1 MGSIGGAGSVGAWVA
16 RIKFWRGQRGFI
28 KLRRESKKM
37 ALVAWVHKVFAWKAW
52 VHEIIAWVKKLVWV
66 EKLCQK
72 TKAYQVSKTTYY
84 LQYLFR
90 SYFHSNSVFFQR
102 KYTIESAKWC
112 AYLLTC
118 FASFTCFECFTCSRA
133 WRARVLYQL
142 GVLTCLACFNKN
154 GALGLLQKMACLV
167 CFIKSRA
174 WPDSKYCVFG
184 VLGVPWRPSENGGL
198 KVVKLLSW
206 CV

>member
-37 ALVAWVHKVFAWKAW
+37 TLVAWVHKVFAWKAW

-118 FASFTCFECFTCSRA
+118 FASFTCFECLSA
-133 WRARVLYQL
+133 LRARVLGVPRALSTWRTYVF
-142 GVLTCLACFNKN
+142 GVLQQKWRAWPTSKNGVLGLLYKMACLACFKI
-154 GALGLLQKMACLV
+154 LRV
-167 CFIKSRA
+167 WRA
-174 WPDSKYCVFG
+174 WRSLASFRK
-184 VLGVPWRPSENGGL
+184 W
-198 KVVKLLSW
+198 W
-206 CV
+206 A

>member
-90 SYFHSNSVFFQR
+90 SYFHSNLVFFQR

-118 FASFTCFECFTCSRA
+118 FASFTCFECLSA
-133 WRARVLYQL
+133 LRARVL
-142 GVLTCLACFNKN
+142 GVLACSINLAYLRVWR
-154 GALGLLQKMACLV
+154 ASTKMARLAY
-167 CFIKSRA
+167 FKKWRA
-174 WPDSKYCVFG
+174 WSA
-184 VLGVPWRPSENGGL
+184 L
-198 KVVKLLSW
+198 
-206 CV
+206 